1 MLQLKNKTQKC
12 MFLYLLYQP
21 KMVINYYSKQKQ
33 DSKKI
38 ITWNKY
44 MSEMSKQSTIN
55 YLNSLI
61 DPIFNSQQII
71 CSVI

>member
-12 MFLYLLYQP
+12 MFLYLLYQL
-21 KMVINYYSKQKQ
+21 KMVK